1 MRKKPTTKSPSSK
14 VLIIYT
20 GGTIGMVKDEIS
32 GALMPVTFERLQA
45 NIPEINKLD
54 IELDIQTFNP
64 TFDSSNLH
72 PMHWIAL
79 VEIIEKHYQD
89 YDGFVILHGSD
100 TMAYTAS
107 ALSFMIENLSK
118 PIILTGSQLPIGVL
132 RTDARENFITALEI
146 AAMKIDGKPVVSEVC
161 IYFEYHLLKGNRT
174 TKFSSSNFNAF
185 LSANYPPLAE
195 SGVQITFNE
204 PILRRYNGM
213 ETSFFKRLDNNVGLL
228 KVFPGMTPAYVQAAL
243 NVEGM
248 RALVLESFGS
258 GNTTTS
264 DWFIQALSHA
274 VRNGLVVCNV
284 TQCQTG
290 AVLQGKYKTST
301 HLNDI
306 GVASGYDM
314 TTEAA
319 ITKLM
324 WLLAM
329 EKDGH
334 KIAKLFS
341 TPLREELTLV
351 EWE

>member
-1 MRKKPTTKSPSSK
+1 MSRIIKKITEPSR

-20 GGTIGMVKDEIS
+20 GGTIGMVEDEES
-32 GALMPVTFERLQA
+32 GALMPVTFERLKA

-54 IELDIQTFNP
+54 IYLDIQTFNP

-72 PMHWIAL
+72 PSHWIAL
-79 VEIIEKHYQD
+79 VEILEKNYQA

-146 AAMKIDGKPVVSEVC
+146 AAMKVNGLPMISEVC

-174 TKFSSSNFNAF
+174 TKYSSSNFNAF
-185 LSANYPPLAE
+185 VSANYPALAE

-204 PILRRYNGM
+204 PILRKHNGLP
-213 ETSFFKRLDNNVGLL
+213 TKFSKKLNNNVGLL
-228 KVFPGMTPAYVQAAL
+228 KVFPGMTPAYVHAAL
-243 NVEGM
+243 NVEGV
-248 RALVLESFGS
+248 RAIVLETFGS
-258 GNTTTS
+258 GNTTTA
-264 DWFIQALSHA
+264 DWFIEALRDAFSRGI
-274 VRNGLVVCNV
+274 VICNV
-284 TQCQTG
+284 TQCQAG

-301 HLNDI
+301 QLVEI
-306 GVASGYDM
+306 GVASGYDI

-324 WLLAM
+324 WLLAQ
-329 EKDGH
+329 ENDPL
-334 KIAKLFS
+334 KIAALFTQS
-341 TPLREELTLV
+341 LREELSNI
-351 EWE
+351 EWD